1 MIARWEQMCRKL
13 TALAEEIP
21 ANKFEYRP
29 TEGVRTFDEVLRHV
43 AFWNGY
49 VADLAL
55 GKKGDDTANEMPKDR
70 CSTKAQVIDA
80 LKTSAARAL
89 VALKKNPSGLSL
101 QTAETV
107 VTFIEHNSEHYG
119 QLVVY
124 ARLNEIVPPASR
136 G

>member
-1 MIARWEQMCRKL
+1 MESLLRWRKRFRL
-13 TALAEEIP
+13 TSS
-21 ANKFEYRP
+21 NYRP
-29 TEGVRTFDEVLRHV
+29 TEGVRTFDEALRHV
-43 AFWNGY
+43 AFWNDN

-55 GKKGDDTANEMPKDR
+55 GKKDDTANELPKDR

-101 QTAETV
+101 QTAETF

-124 ARLNEIVPPASR
+124 ARLHGIVPPASR